1 MPSEQWEPHVQRRS
15 GRTECDVCEGPV
27 EPRVADS
34 VTEWGVWEEASGL
47 WRASDGVRV
56 WRAAPVQRT
65 WRLTGQ

>member
-1 MPSEQWEPHVQRRS
+1 MR
-15 GRTECDVCEGPV
+15 EGPV

-47 WRASDGVRV
+47 WRASDGVWV

-65 WRLTGQ
+65 WRLMGQ